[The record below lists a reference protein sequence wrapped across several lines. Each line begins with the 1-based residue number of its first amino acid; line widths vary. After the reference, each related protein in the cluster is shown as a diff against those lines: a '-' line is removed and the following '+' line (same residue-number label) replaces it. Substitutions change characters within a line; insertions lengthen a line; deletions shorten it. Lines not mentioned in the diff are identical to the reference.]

1 MPKFIE
7 NRAQILIKSTIVP
20 QNPAKLI
27 LIDKKALL
35 SPIKGDLDGYRLAF
49 SRYFSYLCIRTSLR
63 YSLSASVTCSRAQ
76 LRLTTGPP
84 KGAFI
89 VGMRRYAVLLLK
101 KTRRL
106 AC

>member
-35 SPIKGDLDGYRLAF
+35 SPIKGDLYGYKLAF
-49 SRYFSYLCIRTSLR
+49 SEYSSYLCIRTSLR
-63 YSLSASVTCSRAQ
+63 HTLSASVTCSRAQ

-89 VGMRRYAVLLLK
+89 VGMRLYAVLPLK
-101 KTRRL
+101 NTRRL